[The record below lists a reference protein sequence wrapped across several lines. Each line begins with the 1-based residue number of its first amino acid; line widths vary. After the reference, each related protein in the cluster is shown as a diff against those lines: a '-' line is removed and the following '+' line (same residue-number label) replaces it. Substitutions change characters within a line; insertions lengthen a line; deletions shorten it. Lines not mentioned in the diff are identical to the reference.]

1 MTRTLAV
8 MAIAPSRPHVELG
21 MYPFTSVRPAW
32 EALWDAVHER
42 APWTPERLTWSGDVH
57 ARWHDGDCIATHVG
71 GGPFAAL
78 HHTDMRLIGA
88 FSLDLPDAE
97 PGAHYRTVLLSPHDL
112 PLDELVGPDQ
122 HAIASSADSLS
133 GWSSLLAATVGP
145 GEEWPGTVTF
155 TSAHLESVRALAKG
169 EGDLASIDSWSLAFI
184 TAEEPELMT
193 GLHRVGVGP
202 RIPTPALTARASI
215 GEAMVDELR
224 AAFQDAVAS
233 DELTSARTALHIEC
247 FVPLALDD
255 YLALLP
261 LGRTR

>member
-1 MTRTLAV
+1 
-8 MAIAPSRPHVELG
+8 MAIAESHPHVELG

-42 APWTPERLTWSGDVH
+42 VPWTPDRLTWSGDVH
-57 ARWHDGDCIATHVG
+57 ARWYDRDCIVTHVC

-112 PLDELVGPDQ
+112 TLEQLVGPDR

-155 TSAHLESVRALAKG
+155 TNAHHESVRALAKG

-184 TAEEPELMT
+184 SAEEPDLIA

-202 RIPTPALTARASI
+202 RNPTPALTARASI
-215 GEAMVDELR
+215 DEAMVDELR
-224 AAFQDAVAS
+224 AAFRDAIAS
-233 DELTSARTALHIEC
+233 DELASTRRALHIDG
-247 FVPLALDD
+247 FVPLDLDE
-255 YLALLP
+255 YLALGP
-261 LGRTR
+261 LGRAR